1 MESLSTW
8 DSIGTIVGDASTSEF
23 SFILKSFRSRVGD
36 LVAVPMEI
44 PNEDYTDRSN
54 IIAWGR
60 ITSIDRYNPFFP
72 YEAAQELANES
83 ISLVDTVLSNSR
95 DQLQARV
102 LVLGFTWAE
111 ETGRLDLFPLTY
123 PIPPAADVRY
133 PPAEAIRE
141 LLAGGLEGQTQL
153 PIGTLIA
160 RSDVPV
166 AISAERVVA
175 RHMAILAMT
184 GGGKAV
190 AARRILRELID
201 QGYPLVIF
209 DPHGDY
215 IGLWEKRDL
224 FPDTQVRL
232 FYPHLVMAEENRAI
246 VETLIAKMTEGLTE
260 PQFEFMHAVM
270 AQEAPEAGE
279 SVIGYIR
286 RLLGHVERQIGSQ
299 SANSGPH
306 RRPTML
312 ATRRALNLVVAQ
324 LAKMES
330 SNKRLRQLH
339 PSLKFEQLPDPHEQ
353 PEEIVAPSQVS
364 ILYLGGYD
372 HLTQST
378 IVSLLMEALFAHRA
392 ELSDRIA
399 PFLSVVEEAHNFIP
413 SGREGTDDTPSL
425 ATLRKVVTEGRKFG
439 VGLMLVTQRPS
450 RVDETILAQCNSF
463 LVLRLVNPKDQA
475 FVRSVMENLS
485 ESDARMLPGFGP
497 GQGLISGQAVRFPL
511 LVRIKF
517 DKDLLSSRTQD
528 EDFIRQAAQWKP
540 DGKANVRKRVA
551 AAADKLTRFKRGKR
565 RKPN

>member
-1 MESLSTW
+1 MQPINSW

-44 PNEDYTDRSN
+44 PNEDYTDRST
-54 IIAWGR
+54 ITAWGR

-111 ETGRLDLFPLTY
+111 QSDSLDLFPLTY
-123 PIPPAADVRY
+123 PIPPAADVKY
-133 PPAEAIRE
+133 PPAEAIHK

-184 GGGKAV
+184 GGGKTV
-190 AARRILRELID
+190 AARRILRELIE
-201 QGYPLVIF
+201 QGYPLLIF

-215 IGLWEKRDL
+215 IGLWEKREL
-224 FPDTQVRL
+224 FPDTEVRL

-246 VETLIAKMTEGLTE
+246 VEMLIAKMTTGLTE
-260 PQFEFMHAVM
+260 PQSEYMHWSM
-270 AQEAPEAGE
+270 EQETPEAGD
-279 SVIGYIR
+279 SVIGYIK
-286 RLLGHVERQIGSQ
+286 RLLAHIERDLHHDGGVHKKS
-299 SANSGPH
+299 
-306 RRPTML
+306 TKY
-312 ATRRALNLVVAQ
+312 ATRRSLRLVAAH
-324 LAKMES
+324 LEKMEA
-330 SNKRLRQLH
+330 SNERLRKLH
-339 PSLKFEQLPDPHEQ
+339 PSLEFEQLPDPYEQ
-353 PEEIVAPSQVS
+353 PDEIIHPRQVS

-378 IVSLLMEALFAHRA
+378 IVSLLMESLFAHRA

-399 PFLSVVEEAHNFIP
+399 PFLSVVEEAHNYIP
-413 SGREGTDDTPSL
+413 SSREGTEDTPSL

-439 VGLMLVTQRPS
+439 VGLLLVTQRPS

-497 GQGLISGQAVRFPL
+497 GQGIISGQAVRFPL
-511 LVRIKF
+511 LVRINF
-517 DKDLLSSRTQD
+517 DKDLLSSHTQD
-528 EDFIRQAAQWKP
+528 EDFINQASQWTP
-540 DGKANVRKRVA
+540 DGKAGVRKRNA
-551 AAADKLTRFKRGKR
+551 AAADKLNKFKRGKKR
-565 RKPN
+565 